1 MPDSRERMT
10 ARRVTLTDII
20 NGSYHQREGFDPNFL
35 ITPQGMRVS
44 RVSVVAT
51 VVDTFVNDDENY
63 GAFTLDDST
72 ETIRAKFF
80 QELDEMDGIEEGD
93 IVHVVGKVR
102 EYDNEIYI
110 QPELIQARDVSFEL
124 LHDVET
130 ERMARRW
137 QKAVQEAEEM
147 QEDDA
152 TEDDIRHELKG
163 LGITKD
169 EDIDAILTHLSDDD
183 GDEDDVTFSES
194 TESTASSGE
203 KDDEEQEN
211 QEQLVLHAID
221 ELDDGDGADY
231 GDIIDT
237 VDMAEEEVEDVIND
251 LLSDGTCYEPKP
263 GRIKKL

>member
-1 MPDSRERMT
+1 MPDSRDRMT
-10 ARRVTLTDII
+10 ARRVTITAII
-20 NGSYHQREGFDPNFL
+20 NGQYHQREGFDPNFL

-44 RVSVVAT
+44 RASVVAT
-51 VVDTFVNDDENY
+51 VVDTFVNDDESY
-63 GAFTLDDST
+63 GAFTLDDGT

-102 EYDNEIYI
+102 EYDDEIYV
-110 QPELIQARDVSFEL
+110 QPELIQPRDISFEL

-130 ERMARRW
+130 ERMTRRW
-137 QKAVQEAEEM
+137 QTAVQKAKEM
-147 QEDDA
+147 QEDEKD
-152 TEDDIRHELKG
+152 EDDIRHELKG
-163 LGITKD
+163 RGITKD
-169 EDIDAILTHLSDDD
+169 EDIDAILTHLNE
-183 GDEDDVTFSES
+183 DEEDDDVTFS
-194 TESTASSGE
+194 ESTASSGE
-203 KDDEEQEN
+203 KDDEEQQN
-211 QEQLVLHAID
+211 QEKLVLHAIG
-221 ELDDGDGADY
+221 ELDEGDGADY